1 MQEIKFRKQ
10 FVGYRWTED
19 DEGEDCLAPHYE
31 PDYYSMLID
40 ALGKEKALQLI
51 ITSMHHANLEHFI
64 DEFAKEH
71 FEHLIEENLLKVED
85 WGDEE

>member
-10 FVGYRWTED
+10 FVGYRWKND
-19 DEGEDCLAPHYE
+19 DEGESYLAPHYE

-40 ALGKEKALQLI
+40 ALGKEEALQQI
-51 ITSMHHANLEHFI
+51 ITAMHYANLEHFI
-64 DEFAKEH
+64 DEFAKEC
-71 FEHLIEENLLKVED
+71 FEHLIKENLLKVED

>member
-19 DEGEDCLAPHYE
+19 DEGDSYLAPHYE
-31 PDYYSMLID
+31 PAYYSMLID
-40 ALGKEKALQLI
+40 ALGKEEALQLI
-51 ITSMHHANLEHFI
+51 ITSMSHEGFDILI

-71 FEHLIEENLLKVED
+71 FEHLIKENLLKVEG
-85 WGDEE
+85 WGDE